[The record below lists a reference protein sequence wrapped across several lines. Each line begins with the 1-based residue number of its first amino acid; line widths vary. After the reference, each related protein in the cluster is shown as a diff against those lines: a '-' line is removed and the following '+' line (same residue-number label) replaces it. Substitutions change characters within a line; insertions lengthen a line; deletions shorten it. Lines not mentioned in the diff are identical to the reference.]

1 MSSGLTH
8 TGAIARGLAYAPAPP
23 RRSWTEVAAER
34 LAANVTAT
42 KPAAPTPNPSAARE
56 EIREQVMAE
65 RGVDLLDLYRMGS
78 QQRIRTEAAIMAEM
92 ALRTAQARGRETANF
107 VDLRV

>member
-8 TGAIARGLAYAPAPP
+8 IGAIARGLAYAPAPAL
-23 RRSWTEVAAER
+23 RAWGRNDAGER
-34 LAANVTAT
+34 PNVTAA
-42 KPAAPTPNPSAARE
+42 KLAAPTPNAAAARE
-56 EIREQVMAE
+56 QIRTQVMVE

-78 QQRIRTEAAIMAEM
+78 QERIRTEAAIMTE
-92 ALRTAQARGRETANF
+92 TAVRARQASVRPTANF

>member
-23 RRSWTEVAAER
+23 RAPWTWDRATQR
-34 LAANVTAT
+34 PNVTAA
-42 KPAAPTPNPSAARE
+42 KAVAPTPNPAEARE
-56 EIREQVMAE
+56 QVREQVMVE

-78 QQRIRTEAAIMAEM
+78 QQRIRTEAAIVAEM
-92 ALRTAQARGRETANF
+92 AVRTAQARGRETAHF
-107 VDLRV
+107 IDLRV